1 MLENIFLAIFFMQ
14 VIEKNSIF
22 ALVSYDK
29 HEFGFAE
36 SCFQ

>member
-1 MLENIFLAIFFMQ
+1 MLENIFLAMFFMQ

-22 ALVSYDK
+22 APVSYGK
-29 HEFGFAE
+29 HEFGLAE